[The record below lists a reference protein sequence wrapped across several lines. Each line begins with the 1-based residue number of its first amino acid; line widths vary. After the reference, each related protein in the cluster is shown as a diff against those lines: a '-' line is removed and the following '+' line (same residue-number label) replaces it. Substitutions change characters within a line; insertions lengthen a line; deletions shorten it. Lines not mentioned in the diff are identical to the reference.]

1 MGKEANL
8 TVSNSSEFEIHLSI
22 KDKHCMHPRDLKK
35 LDGLVLAPGK
45 QSIKA
50 RTEVKASGGCAF
62 KSSHF
67 IVEFRARRL
76 PVDSQSS
83 EQLPLLGAVKVY
95 ESDNKFSIEENSN
108 RHRLTTHVKH
118 KKGRTTVDEITI
130 ECGPLKTK

>member
-8 TVSNSSEFEIHLSI
+8 TVSNSSELEIHIAI
-22 KDKHCMHPRDLKK
+22 KDKHCMHPRDLSK
-35 LDGLVLAPGK
+35 LNDTILAPGA

-67 IVEFRARRL
+67 VVEFRARKL
-76 PVDSQSS
+76 PADSQSS
-83 EQLPLLGAVKVY
+83 EPWPLLGAVKVY

-108 RHRLTTHVKH
+108 RRRLKTHVTH
-118 KKGRTTVDEITI
+118 KKGRTTVDDITI